1 MELSLTFYVVA
12 GLAVLVTGLSKS
24 GFGGGLG
31 VMAVP
36 TMSLFVAPQFAVAVL
51 MPILLAMDVLI
62 VWRYRKSWSGRVIL
76 SLLPGALAG
85 LALGAVFFEYM
96 DADLIKVV
104 VGSLAL
110 IFVAEY
116 LVRQRQSEA
125 RDTTRIWVPSLLG
138 LTSGFASFVAH
149 AGGPPV
155 KGYLL
160 KQGLDKT
167 TFVGTNT
174 IFFFTMNA
182 IKTVAY
188 GASGTMGPESFRVS
202 LLLVPALVLGLWL
215 GARLHHLIDQSVFVK
230 VVYAFLALTALRL
243 LWDGLPGV
251 LGT

>member
-96 DADLIKVV
+96 DADLILS
-104 VGSLAL
+104 GSAN
-110 IFVAEY
+110 
-116 LVRQRQSEA
+116 Q
-125 RDTTRIWVPSLLG
+125 
-138 LTSGFASFVAH
+138 
-149 AGGPPV
+149 
-155 KGYLL
+155 
-160 KQGLDKT
+160 
-167 TFVGTNT
+167 
-174 IFFFTMNA
+174 
-182 IKTVAY
+182 
-188 GASGTMGPESFRVS
+188 
-202 LLLVPALVLGLWL
+202 
-215 GARLHHLIDQSVFVK
+215 
-230 VVYAFLALTALRL
+230 
-243 LWDGLPGV
+243 
-251 LGT
+251 